1 LLIAFAAGLVG
12 AVAGRCSAQTNGS
25 ASVASGPIAA
35 TAPTVYEAGD
45 VYVPGSRVYVFV
57 GKGKSGLGHEHGVV
71 GQFKQSR
78 VNFNAPRDC
87 GNLLFDMTSFA
98 ADTPDARK
106 YIGLEGQIDAST
118 QQQVNTNMRG
128 QAVLD
133 VAQFPTASF
142 SIKEIAPLPERS
154 KRGLPQYKITGD
166 FSLHGMTRPIQIV
179 ADVEDRGG
187 WMHIR
192 GGFNMLQSQY
202 GITPFTK
209 ALGVIGV
216 SDQLTVWADLWIAKQ
231 RQVASR
237 PVATP
242 K

>member
-1 LLIAFAAGLVG
+1 MAVG
-12 AVAGRCSAQTNGS
+12 PTV
-25 ASVASGPIAA
+25 A
-35 TAPTVYEAGD
+35 TAQTVYEAGD
-45 VYVPGSRVYVFV
+45 VYLPGSRVYVFV

-71 GQFKQSR
+71 GQLKQGR
-78 VNFNAPRDC
+78 VNLNAPRDA
-87 GNLLFDMTSFA
+87 GSLVFDMASFA

-106 YIGLEGQIDAST
+106 YIGLEGQIDASM

-142 SIKEIAPLPERS
+142 SIKEIAPLPEQS
-154 KRGLPQYKITGD
+154 KRGLPQYRITGD
-166 FSLHGMTRPIQIV
+166 FSLHGMTRPIQVV
-179 ADVEDRGG
+179 ADAEDRGG

-216 SDQLTVWADLWIAKQ
+216 SDQLTVWGDVWLAKQ
-231 RQVASR
+231 RQVVSR
-237 PVATP
+237 PVTTP